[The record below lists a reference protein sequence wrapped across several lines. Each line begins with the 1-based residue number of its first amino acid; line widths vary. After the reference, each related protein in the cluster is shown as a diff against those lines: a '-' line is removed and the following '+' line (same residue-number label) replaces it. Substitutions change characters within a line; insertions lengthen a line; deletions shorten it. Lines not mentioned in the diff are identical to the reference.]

1 MMHGFLDWRRRL
13 TRWISGAVASLLL
26 CAGAVTSASAQSN
39 APVPAPVLP
48 ATLDQR
54 AFLQILA
61 LRNTEVR
68 YSRIGADVA
77 ARMRDAEAGLY
88 EPVMF
93 GTVRLE
99 RRDRQRTF
107 EERLQNLQT
116 AGTSVLDEQVVL
128 HEFGVRNKLSSGGE
142 ASASYRTTARRN
154 NLIALSQASSEYS
167 NALVLSFKQPLL
179 RGFGRAV
186 TETDREIAELEH
198 QAALVQVQQQLF
210 KAGADGLAIYW
221 QAYKAQE
228 TVHRRQEAMD
238 NTRRLITDTQAR
250 IEAGRAPAA
259 ALLELRSVQ
268 LNRESELLRSRQALL
283 EAQGRLMTAL
293 DIRYAVSP
301 EPLELR
307 PQWSTP
313 EVVRREVGPQD
324 DAQMQSALSSW
335 APLQLAEFK
344 RRQAELRLR
353 FAANQMEPMVDLV
366 VSYSTTGLANRRGLA
381 TDLTG
386 STKYPDWFVGLSM
399 ELPAYGNQ
407 KSQAQYLAQAG
418 RRDQAELE
426 IAALRLSFANDINAR
441 WQDLVNAVAVLE
453 NGAVDFALREQI
465 ESVEKERYRLG
476 MGSLNAVIQKESEVI
491 EARLRTLDNQVR
503 FEVALATWRYLKGE
517 LMADAGITIN

>member
-1 MMHGFLDWRRRL
+1 
-13 TRWISGAVASLLL
+13 
-26 CAGAVTSASAQSN
+26 
-39 APVPAPVLP
+39 
-48 ATLDQR
+48 
-54 AFLQILA
+54 
-61 LRNTEVR
+61 
-68 YSRIGADVA
+68 
-77 ARMRDAEAGLY
+77 
-88 EPVMF
+88 
-93 GTVRLE
+93 
-99 RRDRQRTF
+99 
-107 EERLQNLQT
+107 
-116 AGTSVLDEQVVL
+116 
-128 HEFGVRNKLSSGGE
+128 
-142 ASASYRTTARRN
+142 
-154 NLIALSQASSEYS
+154 
-167 NALVLSFKQPLL
+167 
-179 RGFGRAV
+179 
-186 TETDREIAELEH
+186 
-198 QAALVQVQQQLF
+198 
-210 KAGADGLAIYW
+210 
-221 QAYKAQE
+221 
-228 TVHRRQEAMD
+228 
-238 NTRRLITDTQAR
+238 
-250 IEAGRAPAA
+250 
-259 ALLELRSVQ
+259 VQ

-313 EVVRREVGPQD
+313 DVVRREAGPQD